1 MVDFTLSEQERAVK
15 RTAREFAET
24 EIAPVARHH
33 EETGEWPEAVWEKA
47 VETGLVG
54 GTIPEEYGGV
64 GLSQVETFCDEHD
77 GLAGYEKPRRVAF
90 VDSFPRTGSQKV
102 DKAALSAELEWG

>member
-54 GTIPEEYGGV
+54 GTIPEEYGGA
-64 GLSQVETFCDEHD
+64 GLSQVETFCD
-77 GLAGYEKPRRVAF
+77 
-90 VDSFPRTGSQKV
+90 
-102 DKAALSAELEWG
+102 